1 TEAGTYMVKDIDS
14 NGSESSDPE
23 YLAVVGGTLF
33 FSAYDGPQGGGT
45 HDRELW
51 KSNGTEAGTQ
61 MVEDINTSA
70 YSEPR
75 YMTNVGGTLFFS
87 ADDGTHGG
95 ERGESTDGTGANTDL
110 GADIKASAGSYPN
123 HLTNV
128 GGTLFFSANDGPEP
142 AQDGVELWRSTDGT
156 APNTG
161 LVEDINAT
169 GSGSPEKL
177 TNVGGTLFFTAFDG
191 VQG

>member
-87 ADDGTHGG
+87 ADDGTHGR
-95 ERGESTDGTGANTDL
+95 EVCKSTDGTGADTDL
-110 GADIKASAGSYPN
+110 VADLNASAG
-123 HLTNV
+123 
-128 GGTLFFSANDGPEP
+128 
-142 AQDGVELWRSTDGT
+142 
-156 APNTG
+156 
-161 LVEDINAT
+161 
-169 GSGSPEKL
+169 GSPTQP
-177 TNVGGTLFFTAFDG
+177 TNMRS
-191 VQG
+191 